1 MDPTLILHVGNSR
14 MKWGLRGPRGWLAQG
29 VLPNADIGTLALRDW
44 QNLQR
49 PVRAIG
55 VNAAGE
61 AARVR
66 VESQVARWRVAVE
79 WLHAQD
85 AGAGVVNRYRPAEQL
100 GADRWALLAA
110 ARQRAVASEL
120 FPAPCVAVNAG
131 TVVTVDALDA
141 AGAFRGGLVLPGPR
155 LMLQAMAE
163 RTAAL
168 RIPPGRVH
176 DFPTNTPDALASG
189 AVKAVCGAVE
199 QMRAQ
204 LRREDV
210 VVKCYLT
217 GGAAH
222 EIAPHLTGPLEVV
235 DNLVLEG
242 VLVLALSGPDAK

>member
-14 MKWGLRGPRGWLAQG
+14 MKWGLHGPRGWLAQG
-29 VLPNADIGTLALRDW
+29 ALPNAEIGTLSLRDW
-44 QNLQR
+44 QNLSR
-49 PVRAIG
+49 PARAVG

-66 VESQVARWRVAVE
+66 VESQLARWRLTME
-79 WLHAQD
+79 WLAAQE
-85 AGAGVVNRYRPAEQL
+85 AGAGIVNRYRPAAQL
-100 GADRWALLAA
+100 GADRWALLVA
-110 ARQRAVASEL
+110 ARKRAVASEL
-120 FPAPCVAVNAG
+120 FPPPCVVVNAG

-141 AGAFRGGLVLPGPR
+141 EGVFRGGLILPGPR

-163 RTAAL
+163 RTMAL
-168 RIPPGRVH
+168 KVPPGRFH
-176 DFPTNTPDALASG
+176 DFPTTTSDALASG
-189 AVKAVCGAVE
+189 AVQAVCGAIE
-199 QMRAQ
+199 QMRGSQ
-204 LRREDV
+204 RREDV

-242 VLVLALSGPDAK
+242 VLVLAGG